1 MDQQLKER
9 LIGVTALVLV
19 AIVFIPMFFKKSTDL
34 ALREKENVEFINEN
48 ESEFI
53 SKYLLL
59 KNNLAKNI
67 VHPHFFSGLAM
78 GNQFYRFA
86 VGWVGI

>member
-53 SKYLLL
+53 SKLIPLRISFPSTAACKL
-59 KNNLAKNI
+59 FIFNI
-67 VHPHFFSGLAM
+67 YFSL
-78 GNQFYRFA
+78 
-86 VGWVGI
+86 